1 MKKVKYVPY
10 SQLGDAWMEPQSFAR
25 FTRTC
30 VIWQLFKFAGYN
42 LQIIKVLAK
51 GH

>member
-1 MKKVKYVPY
+1 MEVKYKPY
-10 SQLGDAWMEPQSFAR
+10 TQLADAWMKPGSFAK

-30 VIWQLFKFAGYN
+30 FIWQMVKFASYN
-42 LQIIKVLAK
+42 LKIVKVLAK